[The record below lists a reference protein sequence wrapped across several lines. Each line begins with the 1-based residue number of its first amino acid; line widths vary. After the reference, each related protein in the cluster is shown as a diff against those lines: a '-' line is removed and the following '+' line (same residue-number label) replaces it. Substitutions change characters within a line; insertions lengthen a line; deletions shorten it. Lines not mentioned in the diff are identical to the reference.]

1 MSIDLYGIAVSN
13 GYSDTRHLSPEER
26 WLRLTGRPQSIRGTS
41 KYRGVSI
48 CKKDHPKPWQA
59 TLSFKGK
66 KYRAG
71 IFATEEEAALAWNKM
86 ALRIVG
92 PTAIK
97 RLNIIP
103 GYHET

>member
-1 MSIDLYGIAVSN
+1 
-13 GYSDTRHLSPEER
+13 
-26 WLRLTGRPQSIRGTS
+26 LTGRPQSIRGTS

-48 CKKDHPKPWQA
+48 CDKKHEKPWQA
-59 TLSFKGK
+59 ILSFKGK

-71 IFATEEEAALAWNKM
+71 IFATEEEAAIAWNKM

-97 RLNIIP
+97 RLNTVP